1 MAEANSVNFDEWVH
15 EKNIELDSMHNQTM
29 QASRID
35 SSESYSVND
44 SKRQSRF
51 FGGNA
56 GRSYF

>member
-1 MAEANSVNFDEWVH
+1 MAEANNVDFDDWVH

-35 SSESYSVND
+35 SFESYSVND
-44 SKRQSRF
+44 SRRQSRF
-51 FGGNA
+51 FGGNV